1 MKIDLKP
8 LLEIAGLFAYVSF
21 HWPVDLLVPI
31 SASYITIY
39 CFITA
44 KKFARSS
51 LNCAYT
57 CLRLHVQ
64 IWLKDVMA
72 DNSFKTKS

>member
-8 LLEIAGLFAYVSF
+8 LLEIAGLFAYASF
-21 HWPVDLLVPI
+21 HWLVDLLVPN
-31 SASYITIY
+31 SARYITKY

-51 LNCAYT
+51 LNCVYT
-57 CLRLHVQ
+57 SLRLHVQ
-64 IWLKDVMA
+64 IWLKDAMV
-72 DNSFKTKS
+72 DYSFKTKS